1 MAKKYRLLVESG
13 VQADQSW
20 ENCPAKFTVGSAAS
34 CDLILIDC
42 APDSSFELSL
52 EKNTVEV
59 SRVGDEK
66 RRIPYSEVIELSD
79 GCSIRFEK
87 IEPAFISQVSQS
99 VKSVRNVPSLKALN
113 WFAFGLVGSF
123 VITAAIASDFL
134 SGSSSADVWEKT
146 KQHEVANKREKA
158 RPVANFDQTPVVARS
173 FGNGELEKQFG
184 CNKDCFNRDQIA
196 ALFPGEHGSIQMKD
210 GRKLNVGSV
219 VIEGLAISA
228 IGDNYVLFTDGNQS
242 IRVDVF

>member
-20 ENCPAKFTVGSAAS
+20 ENCPTKFTVGSAAS
-34 CDLILIDC
+34 CDLILVDC

-52 EKNTVEV
+52 EKNAVEV
-59 SRVGDEK
+59 LRVGEEK

-99 VKSVRNVPSLKALN
+99 VKSVRNVPSFKALN
-113 WFAFGLVGSF
+113 WFACGLVGSF
-123 VITAAIASDFL
+123 V
-134 SGSSSADVWEKT
+134 GSSVGADIWKKT
-146 KQHEVANKREKA
+146 NDHEVASKKA
-158 RPVANFDQTPVVARS
+158 KAPPVANFDQTPVVAKS
-173 FGNGELEKQFG
+173 FSNGELEKRFG
-184 CNKDCFNRDQIA
+184 CNKDCFNREQIA

-219 VIEGLAISA
+219 VIEGLAVAA
-228 IGDNYVLFTDGNQS
+228 IGDNYVLFSDGNES
-242 IRVDVF
+242 IRIDVF